1 MQENNTLFR
10 TKIKWYDMSH
20 SNKILVSEKIV
31 VKVVQVAL

>member
-10 TKIKWYDMSH
+10 TKIKWHDISP